1 VNLIAAPAMPS
12 GTMRLLLQA
21 ALLPGPAAQSAW
33 DQWLAS
39 VDFERLEPGAT
50 ELLSLVSRNV
60 TGLDGE
66 RPIDRRVRGVH
77 RMTWANNRIVWA
89 RAASLVDEVAATIG
103 PPVLV
108 GSVARLPAYADDWG
122 ARPFDRVE
130 LALPV
135 SAAGATRD
143 VLSSTR
149 WVVDGVTPSLIART
163 QAGLVA
169 RWEARHPDGS
179 WVTVRWH
186 VLRDIQAA
194 VVDEQF
200 IGASRPTMVGSSA
213 VRLLHPADALIER
226 LWHGP
231 REQHP
236 TWIADVV
243 QLGRCLARL
252 ATTGDEGRAFARF
265 GARAHRL
272 GIARPLSEHLELA
285 LAVVPDPRV
294 HPAIDALRGRRPSS
308 ASVVWALAGPT
319 HRVGRSLAG
328 HCAGQGLGAGLAS
341 LLRAQLSKRRLRFSE
356 PAIAPR
362 G

>member
-1 VNLIAAPAMPS
+1 MNVIAPLATPS

-33 DQWLAS
+33 DRWLAS

-60 TGLDGE
+60 PGLDGE

-89 RAASLVDEVAATIG
+89 RAASLVDEVAATVG

-122 ARPFDRVE
+122 ARPFDRAE
-130 LALPV
+130 LLLPV
-135 SAAGATRD
+135 SAAGAMGD
-143 VLSSTR
+143 VLSSRR
-149 WVVDGVTPSLIART
+149 WVVDGVTPSLLART

-169 RWEARHPDGS
+169 RWEARHPEGS

-186 VLRDIQAA
+186 VLRDIHAA

-200 IGASRPTMVGSSA
+200 IGASRPATVGTSA
-213 VRLLHPADALIER
+213 VRLLHPADALVER

-231 REQHP
+231 RERHP
-236 TWIADVV
+236 TWIADVL
-243 QLGRCLARL
+243 QLGRCLSRP
-252 ATTGDEGRAFARF
+252 ATTGDEGRGFAQLA
-265 GARAHRL
+265 ARASRL
-272 GIARPLSEHLELA
+272 GIAHPLSTHLELA
-285 LAVVPDPRV
+285 LTVVPDPTV
-294 HPAIDALRGRRPSS
+294 HPAIDALRERRPSS
-308 ASVVWALAGPT
+308 ASVVWALAGPA

-328 HCAGQGLGAGLAS
+328 HCAGQGVGAGLAS
-341 LLRAQLSKRRLRFSE
+341 LLRAQMSKRRVRSGK
-356 PAIAPR
+356 PGIASGR
-362 G
+362 